1 MIFFVW
7 RHPSDYLRSLQTI
20 FNKETTKQEK
30 ICAFE
35 EQGIE
40 IDDKLESGVSDM
52 CNYGRYVATSSE
64 KKGLI
69 KESIETLREMN
80 VSEREIAEKI
90 KAKYDLTDEEVDEY
104 LCVKS

>member
-1 MIFFVW
+1 MKFFVW

-20 FNKETTKQEK
+20 LNKETTKQEK

-52 CNYGRYVATSSE
+52 CNYGSYVAASSE
-64 KKGLI
+64 RKGLI
-69 KESIETLREMN
+69 KGSIETLREMN

-90 KAKYDLTDEEVDEY
+90 KAKYNLTDEEVDEY